1 MIRSGTLIGDIGLYW
16 ASSNYTEGGQMGS
29 RINTEE
35 SNEIL
40 RILMKALFEA
50 RDVNKNSDPE
60 TGKVIAKLLKQIE
73 DKLTYFF
80 RENVDRR
87 AVPRDQPILSDMAG
101 YYKISSSFY

>member
-1 MIRSGTLIGDIGLYW
+1 
-16 ASSNYTEGGQMGS
+16 MGS